1 MPSGSPVNVPFH
13 VFTDLERSFGIL
25 CSYKATLTSA
35 PTYVTTTSPFTEYS
49 VNAPSISLPAEIG
62 THAVTIKIESLLFPS
77 DVTPATFTFNLVVS
91 CLTTSLTISTPVT
104 DFSYA
109 LLSGDTIKGVY
120 SVDQTSACNLPVTYS
135 VEHLIDGVS

>member
-1 MPSGSPVNVPFH
+1 M
-13 VFTDLERSFGIL
+13 
-25 CSYKATLTSA
+25 
-35 PTYVTTTSPFTEYS
+35 
-49 VNAPSISLPAEIG
+49 
-62 THAVTIKIESLLFPS
+62 TIKIESLLFPS
-77 DVTPATFTFNLVVS
+77 DVNPATFTFNLVVS